1 MELSPPVNGV
11 PRSRDFGV
19 DRDRGHVFR
28 QGLFRSV
35 GRILGWPW
43 ILGWTSLGT
52 KDALGHLVD
61 LFWRH
66 KTYFV
71 YLGALVITSSLL
83 IMFGLI
89 AHTET
94 MRAVMSAEAWYVI
107 SVILAPVGYVLQDVV
122 ADAMTVEAVPTKD
135 ESGRPLPAS
144 DIKEMH
150 TTMQAL
156 GRFAVIG
163 GSLLVALLNVVLF
176 SDVESLTDDAK
187 RSVYASIYLYALAI
201 PCVSIAG
208 VILAKYVCYAQS
220 ENHETM
226 LDIRPNWAVLN
237 GSLLFVIFSVS
248 VGSFDIPFAQEI
260 VFLGSMAIIVYLM
273 GQLLGYLGAETRMMV
288 VGTAIAIFVFR
299 AVPLPGPGL
308 TWFEIDVLLFDEQF
322 LSILAVISSALTL
335 LGIILLRPLVAHYS
349 IARIIVVLSL
359 IGGCLF
365 LPSIGMYYGLHQW
378 TVALTGGVVDARFI
392 AILNT
397 ALESPLGQI
406 SMIPLLAW
414 IAKNAPD
421 ELKATFFAVFASF
434 TNLALSA
441 SALATKYINQIF
453 EVSRQIID
461 PVTQQITTAA
471 DYSELGLLLIA
482 VALITIVLP
491 ITVVAMIQRSPLRS
505 TD

>member
-1 MELSPPVNGV
+1 MP
-11 PRSRDFGV
+11 
-19 DRDRGHVFR
+19 
-28 QGLFRSV
+28 
-35 GRILGWPW
+35 
-43 ILGWTSLGT
+43 
-52 KDALGHLVD
+52 LGHLVD
-61 LFWRH
+61 LFWRN

-89 AHTET
+89 AHTGT
-94 MRAVMSAEAWYVI
+94 MRAVMSVEAWYVI

-122 ADAMTVEAVPTKD
+122 ADAMTVEAVPTND
-135 ESGRPLPAS
+135 NSGRPLPAS

-208 VILAKYVCYAQS
+208 VILAKYLRHAQS
-220 ENHETM
+220 ENHETTSE
-226 LDIRPNWAVLN
+226 IRPNWAVLN

-273 GQLLGYLGAETRMMV
+273 GQLLAYLSAETRLMV

-299 AVPLPGPGL
+299 AVPSPGPGL

-322 LSILAVISSALTL
+322 LSILAAISSALTL

-349 IARIIVVLSL
+349 IARIIVVLSM

-378 TVALTGGVVDARFI
+378 TGALTGGVVDAHFI

-414 IAKNAPD
+414 IAKNAPT

-461 PVTQQITTAA
+461 PVTRQVTTAA
-471 DYSELGLLLIA
+471 DYSELGFLLIA

-491 ITVVAMIQRSPLRS
+491 IVVVAVIQRSPLRS